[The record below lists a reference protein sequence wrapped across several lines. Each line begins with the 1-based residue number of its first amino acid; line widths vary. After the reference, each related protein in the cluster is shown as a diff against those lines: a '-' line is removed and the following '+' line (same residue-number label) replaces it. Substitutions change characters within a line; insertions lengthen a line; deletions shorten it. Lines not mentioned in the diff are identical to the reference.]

1 MATSTPDEP
10 IAVAV
15 WFMASQG
22 GQGPRKVLAAHH
34 LTHGGY
40 CAGGHHPPQKW
51 PCTAAS
57 VALRAQEH
65 HAHDSHAKREEPKG
79 RPGQDQTRDDT

>member
-1 MATSTPDEP
+1 MAASTPDEP

-22 GQGPRKVLAAHH
+22 GQGPSRVLAAHH

-40 CAGGHHPPQKW
+40 CAGGHYPPQKW

-57 VALRAQEH
+57 VALRAQA
-65 HAHDSHAKREEPKG
+65 AHTAHGSQDETEETERDTG
-79 RPGQDQTRDDT
+79 TGQDQG